1 MWLGQYWNLVGDD
14 HGDEMVLPA
23 LYRRG
28 CGVGRD
34 GIFLTASV
42 RGRETRQWLLDI
54 GLRHL
59 ELMDYSVDGW

>member
-1 MWLGQYWNLVGDD
+1 MWLSQYWNLVGDD

-23 LYRRG
+23 PYGRGRRF
-28 CGVGRD
+28 GRD
-34 GIFLTASV
+34 GGFLTASL

-59 ELMDYSVDGW
+59 QLMDYSVDGW